1 MRAIDRL
8 ICLVAGLALA
18 CTGGLLIIETILL
31 EAGRG
36 AWLIPRHSW
45 DQQLRSL
52 AWDDTS
58 VRTTS
63 IALLVVGA
71 VILAAQL
78 VPRRPLRLP
87 LHRTGDR
94 TVWLSRQG
102 LQRRLE
108 RITRQDPDVDTG
120 RVRVGRRRARIAIA
134 HVQSADRQ
142 ALARRLDDR
151 GRHTVDELGLTCPPR
166 LRFRYRAAQTRVR

>member
-1 MRAIDRL
+1 MRALDRL
-8 ICLVAGLALA
+8 ICLLAGLALA
-18 CTGGLLIIETILL
+18 CTGGLLVIETILVD
-31 EAGRG
+31 AGRG
-36 AWLIPRHSW
+36 AWLIPRHGW

-52 AWDDTS
+52 AWDDNDI
-58 VRTTS
+58 RTTS

-87 LHRTGDR
+87 LHGPSDR
-94 TVWLSRQG
+94 TVWLSRGG

-120 RVRVGRRRARIAIA
+120 RVRVGRRRARIDIA
-134 HVQSADRQ
+134 HVQGANRQ
-142 ALARRLDDR
+142 ALARRLDDC
-151 GRHTVDELGLTCPPR
+151 GRRTVHELGLTHPPR